1 MIFLNVIIE
10 FIELSFYFSNSQ
22 MDFLIESIPNSIL
35 NLISDIF
42 NLICLGG
49 IILRGHA
56 PCNNSNHNNNYYQQ
70 ILNMH
75 KIDLSCEVIIKNN
88 RNVFIMTLHLN

>member
-1 MIFLNVIIE
+1 MIFLNRIIE

-42 NLICLGG
+42 NLIWLGG
-49 IILRGHA
+49 II
-56 PCNNSNHNNNYYQQ
+56 
-70 ILNMH
+70 
-75 KIDLSCEVIIKNN
+75 
-88 RNVFIMTLHLN
+88 

>member
-22 MDFLIESIPNSIL
+22 MNFLIESILNSIL

-42 NLICLGG
+42 NLIWLGG
-49 IILRGHA
+49 IILRGQA
-56 PCNNSNHNNNYYQQ
+56 PCAQTICAYAFVW
-70 ILNMH
+70 L
-75 KIDLSCEVIIKNN
+75 
-88 RNVFIMTLHLN
+88 FTLLHSG